1 MVLAGAISM
10 APNTRILRYGVG
22 FFISC
27 FVVFLSFDLMAPA
40 LLPRADLP
48 NESEATPAPA
58 RGGSAL
64 WRCRRLGKSGPRG
77 PCAAIRLAT
86 EPAGAVLRPPLPGAA
101 EASAADQPNHL
112 PVEPQLDGCAHTVA
126 GRPARR
132 WPGKAGAV
140 DSLQERALKV
150 ELIIGAG
157 TVALGKEAA
166 QMFDR
171 LEERIGLRAGRGR
184 LLPAER

>member
-1 MVLAGAISM
+1 M
-10 APNTRILRYGVG
+10 APSTRILRYGVG

-27 FVVFLSFDLMAPA
+27 FVVFISFDWMAPA

-48 NESEATPAPA
+48 NESEAAPALA

-64 WRCRRLGKSGPRG
+64 WRCRRLGKFGPHG
-77 PCAAIRLAT
+77 LCAAIRLAS
-86 EPAGAVLRPPLPGAA
+86 EPAGAVISPPFSRSGRGQRYGSAQPPARGTPVGLLR
-101 EASAADQPNHL
+101 
-112 PVEPQLDGCAHTVA
+112 AHR
-126 GRPARR
+126 GRPAGGR
-132 WPGKAGAV
+132 GLAKAGAV

-171 LEERIGLRAGRGR
+171 LEERIGL
-184 LLPAER
+184 